1 MLMAVFSVTT
11 KVATSMLLLIVS
23 INLAHAK
30 LISRAASSDSTI
42 VDEPFISLV
51 IDSSE
56 IFDGNRIRSEDTRFD
71 GFTPNYTVI
80 STYGAFAAVPI
91 TDCGVIEEP
100 VDPLFYPSGYQAKC
114 SYEFNL
120 GEQLVFESL
129 NPAFLDS
136 PYMDI
141 QYVWTVTKH
150 SGGGTVSQEI
160 TPVPDGLVA
169 AVFDPN
175 AYGDFFT
182 VGEYN
187 VEIKLVATLTGL
199 DGMDAFASARD
210 IYQEADGTTSYILL
224 GRGGNARFTT
234 TSFIGGNTRLT
245 IVAADV
251 PAPSAFSVLL
261 VGLGALLFRRR
272 ATRRLSPLHNPSV

>member
-1 MLMAVFSVTT
+1 
-11 KVATSMLLLIVS
+11 
-23 INLAHAK
+23 
-30 LISRAASSDSTI
+30 
-42 VDEPFISLV
+42 
-51 IDSSE
+51 
-56 IFDGNRIRSEDTRFD
+56 
-71 GFTPNYTVI
+71 
-80 STYGAFAAVPI
+80 VPI

-129 NPAFLDS
+129 KPAFLDN

-141 QYVWTVTKH
+141 QYVWTVTKL
-150 SGGGTVSQEI
+150 GGGVVSQEI
-160 TPVPDGLVA
+160 VPVPDGLVY

-199 DGMDAFASARD
+199 DGIDAFASAKEL
-210 IYQEADGTTSYILL
+210 YQEADGATSYVLL
-224 GRGGNARFTT
+224 GQGGYGSFTT
-234 TSFIGGNTRLT
+234 TSFIGGNTRLR
-245 IVAADV
+245 IVAAV
-251 PAPSAFSVLL
+251 PAPMSYSLMLL
-261 VGLGALLFRRR
+261 GLVALLIRCKEKKRV
-272 ATRRLSPLHNPSV
+272 SP

>member
-1 MLMAVFSVTT
+1 MAVFSFTN
-11 KVATSMLLLIVS
+11 KVSASMLLLFVS
-23 INLAHAK
+23 VNLAHAK

-42 VDEPFISLV
+42 VDEPFITLI

-56 IFDGNRIRSEDTRFD
+56 IFEGNRIRADDTRSD

-80 STYGAFAAVPI
+80 STYGAFEAVPT
-91 TDCGVIEEP
+91 TDCGEIEEP

-129 NPAFLDS
+129 KPAFIDN
-136 PYMDI
+136 PYLDI
-141 QYVWTVTKH
+141 QYVWTVTKL
-150 SGGGTVSQEI
+150 SGGVVSQEI
-160 TPVPDGLVA
+160 VPVPDGLVS

-187 VEIKLVATLTGL
+187 VEIKLIATLTGL
-199 DGMDAFASARD
+199 DGIDAFASAREL
-210 IYQEADGTTSYILL
+210 YQEVDGATSYILL
-224 GRGGNARFTT
+224 GKGGDGSFTT
-234 TSFIGGNTRLT
+234 TSIIGGNTRLR
-245 IVAADV
+245 IVAAV
-251 PAPSAFSVLL
+251 PEPMSFGIMLFGL
-261 VGLGALLFRRR
+261 VALLSRRQGKKR
-272 ATRRLSPLHNPSV
+272 VSPSCSPSV